1 MFKWWDHMYLIFGF
15 WGGQRE
21 PKFRNIDKGEKF
33 TKDLISMINV
43 LFSIEVLNF
52 EEKNIFSILNE

>member
-1 MFKWWDHMYLIFGF
+1 MYLIFGF

-21 PKFRNIDKGEKF
+21 PKFRNIDKGEKL
-33 TKDLISMINV
+33 TKDLISMSNV